1 MRRYHGS
8 RSVKRVRPSALRSAL
23 LYALW
28 ASFGTAA
35 ASAQEAPPP
44 GPAQATPPANAA
56 ATAPSTPQQ
65 AASQPDQA
73 PVTLDQVVVTGLRS
87 SIQSSIDK
95 KRDETVVADVLSA
108 DDIGDLPALSIG
120 EAIETITGASTHRE
134 KGGASEISIRG
145 LGPFLGSASFNGREA
160 TNGSGD
166 RSVNFNQFPS
176 ELINT
181 VAIYKTQRADFVE
194 GGIAG
199 TINMETVKPLEF
211 GKRRIQV
218 EGRGTYSEYD
228 SKLKDGDGVGWR
240 GTASYLDQFDLG
252 GAGKLGVS
260 IGLQSLEGT
269 NPEEVLA
276 SSSTWTAC
284 DDTRTASGNCPELS
298 KQAINETGTP
308 FYLIPNSRIY
318 RQIVEHDKRDAAFAA
333 LQWRPNEAWDISLDY
348 QNSQRVFTEDRSELN
363 FADGRRGIDN
373 RVVNDE
379 GALLGYTGSSA
390 LESTSNYKVR
400 DEEYE
405 GGGLSVQWRPSAAWL
420 LSSDLSYSHTLR
432 TETDLNVRLRSDD
445 TDIYGNRVAGITGAR
460 YVNYSYGYNGDVPS
474 IVVDPLFDL
483 NDHDNFSDVARA
495 RRDEL
500 VREHTIRAAR
510 FDGAF
515 FPESGLLTAVKAGAR
530 LSEATYT
537 DLDDRVELNVSD
549 RASIRDAN
557 LACRKVFPQDDF
569 LDGASGN
576 TIDSWATFDSR
587 CLFRAVTGVDDTG
600 RNPDTRSSANNDV
613 EEKTKALYL
622 MGEFSSELFG
632 LPVTGNLGVRWV
644 KTDVES
650 VGLRGDLDVVQNPDG
665 TIQLVETGDFTS
677 QTIKA
682 SHDVFLPSL
691 NAVFAVNDTTQ
702 LRFGLYRAMA
712 RPDMSALGAGRTFV
726 LESGTSFSSV
736 EDAINRVTA
745 TGNPRAEPL
754 MSWNA
759 DLSLEWYP
767 NPDSLLAA
775 AVYYKQFTGGSV
787 PTVIDETFV
796 IDGNSVVVPVVQDAT
811 TDAKSDLVGLEL
823 TAAHR
828 FSYLPAPFDGLGF
841 KASYNF
847 ADSNFETHDLRLG
860 DSIDPETGEVTPG
873 IVEPAGI
880 FGLSKHVFSG
890 SLYYTLGP
898 VELQAIYKY
907 RSEYYQKFVGAPSQN
922 RYIHGNSTVDFRAT
936 WRASRNLSFSL
947 EASNLT
953 DEPKISDMPI
963 SGSFHEYHAYGRRY
977 YLGVRYRF

>member
-1 MRRYHGS
+1 MRHYHRT
-8 RSVKRVRPSALRSAL
+8 RSHRRPAEVRRALACALRASLGTSAAMAQQAAAPSAAP
-23 LYALW
+23 
-28 ASFGTAA
+28 
-35 ASAQEAPPP
+35 EAP
-44 GPAQATPPANAA
+44 QAAA
-56 ATAPSTPQQ
+56 ATTTDGSDTTT
-65 AASQPDQA
+65 
-73 PVTLDQVVVTGLRS
+73 TLDEVRVIGIRG
-87 SIQSSIDK
+87 SIQSSIDD
-95 KRDETVVADVLSA
+95 KRDETVVSDVLSA
-108 DDIGDLPALSIG
+108 EDIGDLPALSIG

-176 ELINT
+176 ELINK
-181 VAIYKTQRADFVE
+181 VAIFKTQRADFIE

-199 TINMETVKPLEF
+199 TINMETVKPLDF
-211 GKRRIQV
+211 GKRRVQL
-218 EGRGTYSEYD
+218 EGRATYSEDD
-228 SKLKDGDGVGWR
+228 SKLRDGDGIGWR
-240 GTASYLDQFDLG
+240 GTASYLDQFDMG
-252 GAGKLGVS
+252 GAGQLGIS
-260 IGLQSLEGT
+260 LGLQSLEGN

-284 DDTRTASGNCPELS
+284 DDTRTVTNGNCPELS
-298 KQAINETGTP
+298 NQAINQNGTP

-318 RQIVEHDKRDAAFAA
+318 RQIVEHDERDAAFVA
-333 LQWRPNEAWDISLDY
+333 LQWRPNEAWDVSLDY
-348 QNSQRVFTEDRSELN
+348 QNSQRTFTEDRSELN
-363 FADGRRGIDN
+363 FADGRRAIAN

-405 GGGLSVQWRPSAAWL
+405 GGGLAVQWRPNEAWQ
-420 LSSDLSYSHTLR
+420 LSTDLSYSHTLR

-445 TDIYGNRVAGITGAR
+445 TDIYGNRVPGITGAR
-460 YVNYSYGYNGDVPS
+460 YVDYRYDYIGDVPG
-474 IVVDPLFDL
+474 IVVNPLFDV
-483 NDHDNFSDVARA
+483 NRHDNFSDVARA

-500 VREHTIRAAR
+500 VREHRIRAAR
-510 FDGAF
+510 FDGAY

-549 RASIRDAN
+549 RARIREAN
-557 LACRKVFPQDDF
+557 LACRNEFPQDDF
-569 LDGASGN
+569 LDSASGN

-600 RNPDTRSSANNDV
+600 RNTDTRSSANNDV

-632 LPVTGNLGVRWV
+632 LPVTGNVGVRWI

-650 VGLRGDLDVVQNPDG
+650 LGLRGDLDVVQNPDG

-682 SHDVFLPSL
+682 SNDVFLPSL
-691 NAVFAVNDTTQ
+691 NANFGLNDQTQ

-712 RPDMSALGAGRTFV
+712 RPDLSALGAGRTFV
-726 LESGTSFSSV
+726 IESGTSFGSV
-736 EDAINRVTA
+736 EEAIRSVSA
-745 TGNPRAEPL
+745 TGNPRATPL
-754 MSWNA
+754 LSWNA
-759 DLSLEWYP
+759 DVSLEWYP
-767 NPDSLLAA
+767 NPDSMLAA
-775 AVYYKQFTGGSV
+775 AVYYKQFNGGSI
-787 PTVIDETFV
+787 PTVIDESFV
-796 IDGNSVVVPVVQDAT
+796 IDGVTVVIPVAQDTT
-811 TDAKSDLVGLEL
+811 TDKKSDLFGLEL
-823 TAAHR
+823 TAMHR

-841 KASYNF
+841 KASYNY
-847 ADSNFETHDLRLG
+847 ADSNFENHDLRLG
-860 DSIDPETGEVTPG
+860 DQVDPQTGEITPG
-873 IVEPAGI
+873 IVAPANI
-880 FGLSKHVFSG
+880 FGLSRHVFSG
-890 SLYYTLGP
+890 SLYYTIGP
-898 VELQAIYKY
+898 VELQGIYKY
-907 RSEYYQKFVGAPSQN
+907 RSEYYQKFVGGPSQN
-922 RYIHGNSTVDFRAT
+922 RYIHGNATVDFRAT

-977 YLGVRYRF
+977 YFGVRYRF

>member
-1 MRRYHGS
+1 MRHYHGAK
-8 RSVKRVRPSALRSAL
+8 SVRRPTALRSAL
-23 LYALW
+23 AGAIW
-28 ASFGTAA
+28 ASLASTAMAQQATTQSEAPEAQQTAPAA
-35 ASAQEAPPP
+35 APPD
-44 GPAQATPPANAA
+44 GGDT
-56 ATAPSTPQQ
+56 TT
-65 AASQPDQA
+65 
-73 PVTLDQVVVTGLRS
+73 TLDQVRVIGIRG
-87 SIQSSIDK
+87 SIQSSIDD
-95 KRDETVVADVLSA
+95 KRTETVVSDVLSA
-108 DDIGDLPALSIG
+108 EDIGDLPALSIG

-134 KGGASEISIRG
+134 KGGATEISIRG

-176 ELINT
+176 ELINK

-199 TINMETVKPLEF
+199 TINMETVKPLDF
-211 GKRRIQV
+211 GRRRVQL
-218 EGRGTYSEYD
+218 EGRATYAEDD
-228 SKLKDGDGVGWR
+228 SKLHDGNGVGWR

-252 GAGKLGVS
+252 GAGKLGIS
-260 IGLQSLEGT
+260 LGLQSLEGS

-284 DDTRTASGNCPELS
+284 DGTQEVTGNCPALS
-298 KQAINETGTP
+298 NQAINESGTP

-318 RQIVEHDKRDAAFAA
+318 RQIVEHDKRDAAFVA
-333 LQWRPNEAWDISLDY
+333 LQWRPNEAWEVSLDY
-348 QNSQRVFTEDRSELN
+348 QNSQRAFTEDRSELN
-363 FADGRRGIDN
+363 FADGRREIAN

-379 GALLGYTGSSA
+379 GALLSYTGSSA

-405 GGGLSVQWRPSAAWL
+405 GGGLAVQWRPNEAWQ
-420 LSSDLSYSHTLR
+420 LSTDLSYSHTLR

-445 TDIYGNRVAGITGAR
+445 VDIYGEPVPGINGNR
-460 YVNYSYGYNGDVPS
+460 YVNYRYDYSGDVPG

-483 NDHDNFSDVARA
+483 NRHENFSDVARA

-500 VREHTIRAAR
+500 IREHRIRAAR
-510 FDGAF
+510 FDGAY
-515 FPESGLLTAVKAGAR
+515 FPESGVLTAVKAGAR
-530 LSEATYT
+530 LSTATYT
-537 DLDDRVELNVSD
+537 DLDDRVEINVSD

-557 LACRKVFPQDDF
+557 LACRQQFPQDDF
-569 LDGASGN
+569 LDSASGN

-587 CLFRAVTGVDDTG
+587 CLFRAITGVDDTG

-613 EEKTKALYL
+613 EEKTKAVYL

-644 KTDVES
+644 RTDVES

-682 SHDVFLPSL
+682 SNDVFLPSL
-691 NAVFAVNDTTQ
+691 NASFELNPQTL
-702 LRFGLYRAMA
+702 LRLGLYRAMA

-736 EDAINRVTA
+736 EEAINRITA
-745 TGNPRAEPL
+745 TGNPRARPL
-754 MSWNA
+754 LSWNA

-767 NPDSLLAA
+767 NDDSMFAA
-775 AVYYKQFTGGSV
+775 AVYYKQFNGGSI
-787 PTVIDETFV
+787 PTVIDESFV
-796 IDGNSVVVPVVQDAT
+796 IDGNTLVVPVAQET
-811 TDAKSDLVGLEL
+811 TTNQKSDLFGLEL
-823 TAAHR
+823 TATHR

-841 KASYNF
+841 KASYNY
-847 ADSNFETHDLRLG
+847 ADSNFENHDLRLG
-860 DSIDPETGEVTPG
+860 DSVDPETGGVTPG
-873 IVEPAGI
+873 IVAPANI
-880 FGLSKHVFSG
+880 FGLSRHVFSG
-890 SLYYTLGP
+890 SLYYTIGP
-898 VELQAIYKY
+898 VELQGIYKY
-907 RSEYYQKFVGAPSQN
+907 RSEYYQKFVGGPSQN
-922 RYIHGNSTVDFRAT
+922 RYVHGNSTVDFRAT

-953 DEPKISDMPI
+953 NEPKITDMPI
-963 SGSFHEYHAYGRRY
+963 SGSFHQYHTYGRRY
-977 YLGVRYRF
+977 YFGVRYRF